1 MKKVSRRAAL
11 RASLIGVAA
20 VVISGGI
27 VGAAAETPNHAN
39 RLKATFTEARLAV
52 QDRTADLG
60 IRQVIA
66 RGTGTVEGFGAA
78 TEIAAVSIDT
88 AVTPCGPGSSTSTI
102 MRRIVVARGT
112 LVLKTLAHRCPAPVG
127 LVATGEYQVDGA
139 ASTGVFAGAWGMGNE
154 TDQIPPP
161 PGSPIVTL
169 SGKLHLAQSGD

>member
-1 MKKVSRRAAL
+1 MTKVSIRAAL
-11 RASLIGVAA
+11 RFSLIGITA
-20 VVISGGI
+20 VVVAGGI
-27 VGAAAETPNHAN
+27 VGAAAEPDHGS
-39 RLKATFTEARLAV
+39 RLEATFTETRLAV

-78 TEIAAVSIDT
+78 IEIAAVSIDT

-102 MRRIVVARGT
+102 MRRIVVAQGT

-127 LVATGEYQVDGA
+127 LVATGEYWVDGA

-154 TDQIPPP
+154 TDRIPPP